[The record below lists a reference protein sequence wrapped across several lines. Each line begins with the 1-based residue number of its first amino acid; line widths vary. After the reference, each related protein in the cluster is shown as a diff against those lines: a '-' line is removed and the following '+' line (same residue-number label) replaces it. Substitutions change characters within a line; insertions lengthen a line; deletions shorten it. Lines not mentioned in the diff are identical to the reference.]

1 MFVRLCVLVANL
13 SSGGVDGLVGV
24 STDGVH
30 KLSIDEDLVRELNL
44 SVVGL
49 DHCLQGNRDMGCLD
63 TRGKRDMGCLYT
75 RGKRDMGCLD
85 TRGKREV
92 HVEDKCVV

>member
-1 MFVRLCVLVANL
+1 MFACVLVANL
-13 SSGGVDGLVGV
+13 PSGGVDGLVGV

-49 DHCLQGNRDMGCLD
+49 DHCLQGNRERTGTWDAYIQREQGYGILRYTGED
-63 TRGKRDMGCLYT
+63 GGRG
-75 RGKRDMGCLD
+75 
-85 TRGKREV
+85 
-92 HVEDKCVV
+92 